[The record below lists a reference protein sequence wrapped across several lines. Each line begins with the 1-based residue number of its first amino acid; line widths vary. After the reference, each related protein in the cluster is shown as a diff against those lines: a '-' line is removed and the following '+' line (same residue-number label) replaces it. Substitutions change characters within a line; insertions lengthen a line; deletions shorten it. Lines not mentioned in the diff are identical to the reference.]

1 MKFWKFFKRKLAK
14 PLMYASMFSLIIY
27 LFVSHIV
34 FYKKLSEY
42 DKPHF
47 LISRITS
54 EFDDVEYM
62 HLLLTIQEI
71 SKNNKHHDMLID
83 FVNSGFPN
91 PCPKILKAELYK
103 MNWEPQAFLIRVKKM
118 FDMYRVY
125 ERVERIEETIEFL
138 NGQLRQATDET
149 AIISLQI
156 ENLNKEKVQVLSD
169 LITAEEFDFIKE
181 YNGLVARIKY

>member
-1 MKFWKFFKRKLAK
+1 
-14 PLMYASMFSLIIY
+14 
-27 LFVSHIV
+27 
-34 FYKKLSEY
+34 
-42 DKPHF
+42 
-47 LISRITS
+47 
-54 EFDDVEYM
+54 
-62 HLLLTIQEI
+62 
-71 SKNNKHHDMLID
+71 MLID

-181 YNGLVARIKY
+181 YNGLVVRIKY